1 MNNIRY
7 LGLKELDNFEIN
19 VIKDLAEKFYPKVD
33 RDFKEAILTIDTKKY
48 EVEGKRGKYSI
59 HLKIDH
65 PSIHNNILAA
75 KQFDWD
81 LATALHKTF
90 DNLLNEIKH
99 KFKKEVV
106 QRRKK
111 KFF

>member
-1 MNNIRY
+1 MENISY
-7 LGLKELDNFEIN
+7 LGLKKLDDNEIDIIN
-19 VIKDLAEKFYPKVD
+19 KLTERFYPKVN
-33 RDFKEAILTIDTKKY
+33 RNFEGVNLAINIKKY
-48 EVEGKRGKYSI
+48 EAEGKRAKYSI
-59 HLKIDH
+59 HLKADH
-65 PSIHNNILAA
+65 PDIKNVLAA

-106 QRRKK
+106 QRKEK